1 MITINYNYYNNLDLF
16 KWVRDYYKALDTT
29 GFHFTIIDDGSM
41 DVPLPDALVPSDW
54 SFYRVTEDV
63 GWNCNGARNCLMKE
77 TQTKWN
83 LNIDLDRV
91 VAPQSLNFLKNHDL
105 QEDTMYHF
113 ASLPHDRIATQD
125 AKVQDYTWLL
135 SDEQKNLEYKCAYNT
150 YICTKELFWGKGKGY
165 AELAHGGEYGG
176 DYLFLD
182 NDIIDY
188 WKYSLVFFK
197 EISIYCILFSMVA
210 IGLQTNLKSMINLG
224 FKPLIIGFIASATVG
239 VVSVI
244 YLY

>member
-91 VAPQSLNFLKNHDL
+91 VAPQSLHFLKNHNL

-113 ASLPHDRIATQD
+113 ASLPHHRIATRN
-125 AKVQDYTWLL
+125 AKIEDYTWQQ
-135 SDEQKNLEYKCAYNT
+135 SDEQKKSEYKCAYNT
-150 YICTKELFWGKGKGY
+150 YICTKQLFWDKGKGY

-176 DYLFLD
+176 DYFFLD
-182 NDIIDY
+182 R
-188 WKYSLVFFK
+188 
-197 EISIYCILFSMVA
+197 
-210 IGLQTNLKSMINLG
+210 
-224 FKPLIIGFIASATVG
+224 FKPWQMHHKLYVLNVVDHATFSHEWKQESMDRWGRYKTGEDNGVRVGFPWIK
-239 VVSVI
+239 I
-244 YLY
+244 R